1 MLMRP
6 IIMLCLAV
14 FACSVF
20 AQSPC
25 PPVKSLRGDHRVAQ
39 LSEQP
44 EIKHWQDSDP
54 LPRQFI
60 HQPPL
65 IPHGIDGYVINKKFN
80 KCLTCHSWAN
90 YRESGAV
97 KISLTHFSDREG
109 HDLSNVAAR
118 RYFCVQCHVPQ
129 SDAASLV
136 ENDFQSVWSGLSTT
150 TAVPCEE

>member
-1 MLMRP
+1 MLTRH
-6 IIMLCLAV
+6 IIACLMALSA
-14 FACSVF
+14 FTAT

-25 PPVKSLRGDHRVAQ
+25 QPLKSLRGNLGVPQ

-44 EIKHWQDSDP
+44 EIKHWQDTDP
-54 LPRQFI
+54 QPRQFMQ
-60 HQPPL
+60 QPPV

-90 YRESGAV
+90 YKETGAV

-109 HDLSNVAAR
+109 HFLANVAAR

-129 SDAASLV
+129 TDAVPIVDNDFTSLWSRSTSTTAAS
-136 ENDFQSVWSGLSTT
+136 
-150 TAVPCEE
+150 CE

>member
-1 MLMRP
+1 MLMRNS
-6 IIMLCLAV
+6 IACLLFSLA
-14 FACSVF
+14 FTAA

-25 PPVKSLRGDHRVAQ
+25 PPIKSVRGNHLTPQ

-44 EIKHWQDSDP
+44 EIKHWQDTDP
-54 LPRQFI
+54 QPRQFI
-60 HQPPL
+60 QQPPV

-90 YRESGAV
+90 YKETGAV

-109 HDLSNVAAR
+109 HDLANVAAR

-129 SDAASLV
+129 TDAAPV
-136 ENDFQSVWSGLSTT
+136 VDNDFKSVWSGGST
-150 TAVPCEE
+150 TAVPCER